1 MKVECNQR
9 GAGLG
14 HTWVSI
20 ARKCVLALAVAG
32 LGAGSFVAPSAQA
45 QLITNDP
52 IATMQIMLSEIKRAA
67 DAAKQYSSM
76 AQQLKTQ
83 IDQYQD
89 MARNSKKLTESQWYT
104 VSRDIRRL
112 KDVYSQTK
120 ALAYDAQQ
128 FDKRFKST
136 FKDYKT
142 FSSEQRSKSFEEE
155 YANWADSGFDNAKA
169 AMKAGGMQIDMM
181 ADEDA
186 LLADLVSQSQS
197 AGGRMEAL
205 QVANQI
211 AAQQVQQSQK
221 LRQLLAAQTNMQ
233 AQALAQATQRQAAED
248 ANTNRFFN
256 DPKKSKGREF

>member
-1 MKVECNQR
+1 MKTNSKAVLN
-9 GAGLG
+9 GPASVAASL
-14 HTWVSI
+14 
-20 ARKCVLALAVAG
+20 ARNCALAVA
-32 LGAGSFVAPSAQA
+32 LATTGALTLAPALVHAQWA
-45 QLITNDP
+45 VVDVPQTLEVI
-52 IATMQIMLSEIKRAA
+52 LSEVKRAA
-67 DAAKQYSSM
+67 DAAKQYSNM
-76 AQQLKTQ
+76 AQQLQTQ
-83 IDQYQD
+83 MKQYQD
-89 MARNSKKLTESQWYT
+89 MARNSGKLTDSQWYT

-112 KDVYSQTK
+112 QDVYSKTK

-128 FDKRFKST
+128 FDKRFQST
-136 FKDYKT
+136 YKDYKA
-142 FSSEQRSKSFEEE
+142 FSSAQRSKSFEEE
-155 YANWADSGFDNAKA
+155 YANWAESGYDNAKT